1 MYTLITNANPILSA
15 LIFGRAREI
24 LFSPLFEFITT
35 EFTTWEVKKYIPSF
49 ARKLQQRLE
58 RAGTIVS
65 IAKIERRLFSELD
78 DLPIETVYP
87 RFYEDKLADAGR
99 LIGHRDPKDVDLLAL
114 ALKTGNPIWSD
125 DKDFE
130 GIAQITLLK
139 TKHLLQLLD

>member
-49 ARKLQQRLE
+49 ARKLQHRLE

-65 IAKIERRLFSELD
+65 IVKVEWQLFLELD
-78 DLPIETVYP
+78 GLPIETVHP
-87 RFYEDKLADAGR
+87 RFYEDKLADAEK
-99 LIGHRDPKDVDLLAL
+99 LIGHRDPKDIDLLAL

-139 TKHLLQLLD
+139 TKQLLQLLD